1 METKETNKEKVY
13 KNRRVMNNSNDI
25 TKRTSSI
32 NPLSVVG
39 ASAMGFPEKVSTTRS
54 GMATKHASQRVVL
67 TNPEFAK
74 MYSGAENAYG
84 DRSSY
89 NIYAK
94 GNYELIKIFRKFK
107 DFELSPVLYLFK
119 NIDNGKY
126 ICHLYRPAE
135 NLIEKYG
142 FRMIDNIA
150 GKYKEGDVIPKDTTL
165 AQSSSY
171 VNQNYC
177 AGINARFAFAV
188 IPELTED
195 SLVISDK
202 LAEKLEYDL
211 VDKVTVK
218 ISKDAYLLN
227 RYGNKDVYKPFPNI
241 GEYIND
247 GILLSIRENSYVSS
261 IAEASIP
268 HINDKYYFTNGII
281 VDIDIQTNVDVEN
294 DQFNYYLKQTKD
306 WYSEIYQ
313 YTSNIVTDKYQD
325 DTVLNDIHNK
335 AEKYLNDFVWCTKEE
350 IINTRIEFTVLQ
362 HKKIKPGQKV
372 AGRMGNKSVIG
383 QIRPAEEM
391 PRTDDGRPLDMLAN
405 GLAIPNR
412 IIAFATY
419 EATITFIFER
429 MHQYIISLNRKGVQR
444 EEIMGYVFRLF
455 EIFDPDQAAEL
466 QRVYNENPD
475 VVFKDIMDNGLNL
488 RISPF
493 NEIIPRD
500 AIVNTYTEFPE
511 IMERYTVN
519 NRLALGFKNGN
530 MLERWIPSEEKHAIG
545 YQYLWVLKQES
556 SKTLSTVATGR
567 TTLYDLHVKT
577 SKFKNHLLRY
587 SANPIRFGEYDTYNL
602 LEGIS
607 VKNFA
612 KIATYFRGSQYTDN
626 SILMSQLNDI
636 NIDLSKY
643 NNFPQIDNLKNIL
656 KFTGIELIPNEYG
669 YNNIGNFDEME
680 DVLINN
686 NLVNISKPQ
695 LRRVLLMYS
704 YYMKYKEESGGTID
718 IAAFFDMIIKETD
731 IFEALPDE
739 YRDDILNRF
748 IELLPIL
755 KQIKTYD

>member
-1 METKETNKEKVY
+1 METKEKKVY
-13 KNRRVMNNSNDI
+13 KNHRVMNNSNDI

-32 NPLSVVG
+32 NPLSTVG

-54 GMATKHASQRVVL
+54 GMATKHASQRVVI
-67 TNPEFAK
+67 TNPEFARL
-74 MYSGAENAYG
+74 YSGAENAYG

-89 NIYAK
+89 NVYAK
-94 GNYELIKIFRKFK
+94 DDYELIKIFRKFR
-107 DFELSPVLYLFK
+107 DFEISPVLYLFK
-119 NIDNGKY
+119 NLATGKY
-126 ICHLYRPAE
+126 ICHLYKPAE

-150 GKYKEGDVIPKDTTL
+150 GKYREGDIIPKYTTIS
-165 AQSSSY
+165 QSSSY

-188 IPELTED
+188 LPELTED
-195 SLVISDK
+195 ALLISSDLGK
-202 LAEKLEYDL
+202 KLEYDL
-211 VDKVTVK
+211 VDPVVVK

-227 RYGNKDVYKPFPNI
+227 RYGNNEVYKPFPNI

-247 GILLSIRENSYVSS
+247 GILASIRENSYVSS
-261 IAEASIP
+261 IAEASVP
-268 HINDKYYFTNGII
+268 HINDKYYFTNGIV
-281 VDIDIQTNVDVEN
+281 VDIDIQSNIEVEN
-294 DQFNYYLKQTKD
+294 EQFNYYLKEIKN

-313 YTSNIVTDKYQD
+313 YTSNIITDPYQD
-325 DTVLNDIHNK
+325 EISLTDIHNK

-350 IINTRIEFTVLQ
+350 IINTRIEFTILH
-362 HKKIKPGQKV
+362 HKEIKPGQKV
-372 AGRMGNKSVIG
+372 AGRMGNKSVVCTIV
-383 QIRPAEEM
+383 PTEEM
-391 PRTDDGRPLDMLAN
+391 PRTDDGRPLDMVAN

-419 EATITFIFER
+419 EASITFIFER
-429 MHQYIISLNRKGVQR
+429 MHQHICKLNDQNAPR
-444 EEIMGYVFRLF
+444 EEIMSYVYRLF
-455 EIFDPDQAAEL
+455 EIFDPYQSEEL
-466 QRVYNENPD
+466 KQVYEQDPD
-475 VVFKDIMDNGLNL
+475 AVFNDIIKNGLNL

-493 NEIIPRD
+493 NTVIPRD
-500 AIVNTYTEFPE
+500 AIVQSYTEFPD
-511 IMERYTVN
+511 IMQRYTVN
-519 NRLALGFKNGN
+519 NRLVLGYTNGN
-530 MLERWIPSEEKHAIG
+530 VLERWIPSEEKHAIG

-626 SILMSQLNDI
+626 SILMSQLNDV

-643 NNFPQIDNLKNIL
+643 NNFPQLDNLKNIL
-656 KFTGIELIPNEYG
+656 KFTGIKLIPNEYG

-686 NLVNISKPQ
+686 NLINISKPQ
-695 LRRVLLMYS
+695 LRRILLMYS
-704 YYMKYKEESGGTID
+704 YYMKYQSDCGGTVD
-718 IAAFFDMIIKETD
+718 IAAFFDMIIKDTD
-731 IFEALPDE
+731 IFDALPDS
-739 YRDDILNRF
+739 YKDDILNRF
-748 IELLPIL
+748 IDLLPIL
-755 KQIKTYD
+755 KEIKTYD